1 MYSINSVRKKMD
13 GHMKKI
19 KFDFYPTPYQ
29 NKFQMDKRYII
40 HTQKKKNHKSTR
52 KKYFRG
58 GSIV

>member
-1 MYSINSVRKKMD
+1 MD

-40 HTQKKKNHKSTR
+40 HTQKKKTIKVPEKSIL
-52 KKYFRG
+52 G
-58 GSIV
+58 VAL